1 MGWNKLSE
9 IKPEEKHWI
18 LFKDAYTEAEIAEY
32 ELEEWESVEIGIGYV
47 SHGQI
52 CSWWDAGATVVSLDN
67 PNIDWLWKYVE
78 V

>member
-18 LFKDAYTEAEIAEY
+18 IFKDAYTEAEIAEY

-47 SHGQI
+47 THGQI
-52 CSWWDAGATVVSLDN
+52 CSWWGAGATVVSLDN